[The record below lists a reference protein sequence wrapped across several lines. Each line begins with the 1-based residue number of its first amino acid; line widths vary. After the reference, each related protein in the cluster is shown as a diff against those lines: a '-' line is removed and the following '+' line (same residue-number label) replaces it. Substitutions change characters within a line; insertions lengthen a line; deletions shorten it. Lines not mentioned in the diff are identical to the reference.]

1 MRARMKLTDTKIL
14 VSGSTLEVYRYLD
27 RKLSYNYIVPQSPNK
42 IRSRIEV
49 VDEKT
54 KEQKRRSREKS
65 MLRARSK
72 LRRLVNANAWKWK
85 RPDGSSITP
94 KFVTLTFADN
104 LQYIKEVNQIFSLF
118 IKRLNYY
125 ESNGEKES
133 FLKYVVV
140 TEFQDRGAVHYHA
153 IFFNLEFIWGDNLRD
168 IWNHGILHIRNIDNV
183 SNAGAYICKYMGK
196 GFHDERLDGKKRYF
210 SSRGLI
216 KPVEIKREHDARKIL
231 NEIPREFLKQNKIYN
246 DVSDN
251 RIQYLAFQVD
261 KRDSFVDVVPYLKY
275 FL

>member
-1 MRARMKLTDTKIL
+1 MRKRMKLTDTKIL
-14 VSGSTLEVYRYLD
+14 VSGSTLEVYLYID
-27 RKLSYNYIVPQSPNK
+27 RKLSYNYIVPQSPNRV
-42 IRSRIEV
+42 RSRIEV

-65 MLRARSK
+65 MARARSK

-85 RPDGSSITP
+85 RVNGTPYTP

-104 LQYIKEVNQIFSLF
+104 LHDIKEVNLLFSLF
-118 IKRLNYY
+118 IKRLNYS
-125 ESNGEKES
+125 ESGKES

-140 TEFQDRGAVHYHA
+140 TEFQQRGAVHFHI
-153 IFFNLEFIWGDNLRD
+153 IFFNLEYIWGDDLRD
-168 IWNHGILHIRNIDNV
+168 IWKHGITHIRNIDNV
-183 SNAGAYICKYMGK
+183 SNAGAYVCKYMGK
-196 GFHDERLDGKKRYF
+196 GFQDERLDGKKRYF

-231 NEIPREFLKQNKIYN
+231 NEIPKEFLKQNKIYK

>member
-42 IRSRIEV
+42 VRSRIEV
-49 VDEKT
+49 VDEMT
-54 KEQKRRSREKS
+54 KEQKQRSREKS

-85 RPDGSSITP
+85 RPDGSVFTP

-104 LQYIKEVNQIFSLF
+104 LQNIKEVNQIFSLF
-118 IKRLNYY
+118 IKRLNYH
-125 ESNGEKES
+125 EGNAEKES

-140 TEFQDRGAVHYHA
+140 TEFQGRGAVHYHA
-153 IFFNLEFIWGDNLRD
+153 IFFNLEYIWGDDLRA
-168 IWNHGILHIRNIDNV
+168 IWNYGILHIRNIDNV

-196 GFHDERLDGKKRYF
+196 GFHNERLDGKKRYF
-210 SSRGLI
+210 SSRGLF
-216 KPVEIKREHDARKIL
+216 KPREIKNEGIAHKIL
-231 NEIPREFLKQNKIYN
+231 KAIPKALLKKSKIYN

-251 RIQYLAFQVD
+251 RIQYLSFEVD
-261 KRDSFVDVVPYLKY
+261 KKESFVEVLPDLKY

>member
-1 MRARMKLTDTKIL
+1 MKLTDTKII
-14 VSGSTLEVYRYLD
+14 VSGSTLEVYLYID
-27 RKLSYNYIVPQSPNK
+27 RKLSYNYVVSQSPNK
-42 IRSRIEV
+42 VHSRIQV

-54 KEQKRRSREKS
+54 KEQKRKSREKS

-85 RPDGSSITP
+85 RSDGSTFTP

-104 LQYIKEVNQIFSLF
+104 LQDIKEVNQVFSLF

-140 TEFQDRGAVHYHA
+140 TEFQERGAVHYHA
-153 IFFNLEFIWGDNLRD
+153 IFFNLEFIWGDDLRT
-168 IWNHGILHIRNIDNV
+168 IWNHGILHIRNIDNI

-196 GFHDERLDGKKRYF
+196 GFDDERLDGKKRYF
-210 SSRGLI
+210 SSRLLL
-216 KPVEIKREHDARKIL
+216 KPIEIKQEYMARKIL
-231 NEIPREFLKQNKIYN
+231 AEIPRALLKKNKIYN
-246 DVSDN
+246 DVNDN
-251 RIQYLAFQVD
+251 RIQYLSFQVD
-261 KRDSFVDVVPYLKY
+261 KKDSFVEVVPDLKY